1 MLGSIY
7 VYKSFMDCL
16 IAALFLTG
24 MPSGRSRQ
32 RRSLH
37 ILDVSRH
44 SIKHSHNLFLDLESW
59 IFDFSFTTNALP
71 KTNIAP
77 ENRQS
82 LRKFHLPTTDLQGC
96 NMLVSGRISNM
107 DSERSVQ
114 WNHPAKSSPPKIR
127 NSKIMDV
134 TVMLYCPPGRGG
146 VHAASTMIWNGNIM
160 PGLVTT

>member
-1 MLGSIY
+1 MLGSIH

-24 MPSGRSRQ
+24 RPSGRSRQ

-37 ILDVSRH
+37 ILNVSRH
-44 SIKHSHNLFLDLESW
+44 SIKHSHNLFLDPESW
-59 IFDFSFTTNALP
+59 IFDFSFTTNTLP

-96 NMLVSGRISNM
+96 KILASGRISKM

-114 WNHPAKSSPPKIR
+114 WNHPTKSSPQNQKFQNNGR
-127 NSKIMDV
+127 HGDV
-134 TVMLYCPPGRGG
+134 VLPTRKGR
-146 VHAASTMIWNGNIM
+146 STCNQHDY
-160 PGLVTT
+160 LE